1 MTDVGSGR
9 GVSPGPRA
17 GPALL
22 PSTFPAG
29 HLQVTGFVATPA
41 CDRDCASSTTRG
53 RLPAEEKPPRPPEDS
68 RPSAVGV
75 WLIGSCAAVRNPAS
89 EAVGAARKGGEKLQ
103 PQLSGCSGGR
113 RRGFNEDGTGGGSP
127 PDTAFSRAFPCPTG
141 DGPGDDPFPVTSLL
155 DPRQGRA
162 DACRVGNMP
171 VSWMVTEAPSLGA
184 VHEPGERSFSDLRA
198 GLSSTERWAEGV
210 GASHEFLGG
219 SRLLRSQTH
228 AEQS

>member
-1 MTDVGSGR
+1 MPAQQKHGDRFSLAERRPRPRGRQAVLTRAHTRRPAPVTDVGSGR

-29 HLQVTGFVATPA
+29 HLQVMGFVATPA

-53 RLPAEEKPPRPPEDS
+53 RLPAEEKPPRTPEDS

-89 EAVGAARKGGEKLQ
+89 EAVGSARKGGEKLQ
-103 PQLSGCSGGR
+103 PQLSSCSGGR

-127 PDTAFSRAFPCPTG
+127 PDTAFSRGVPVPRRGRPGGRLIPSHLASGSTP
-141 DGPGDDPFPVTSLL
+141 GPG
-155 DPRQGRA
+155 
-162 DACRVGNMP
+162 
-171 VSWMVTEAPSLGA
+171 
-184 VHEPGERSFSDLRA
+184 
-198 GLSSTERWAEGV
+198 
-210 GASHEFLGG
+210 
-219 SRLLRSQTH
+219 
-228 AEQS
+228 